1 MYPSK
6 DWIFKVLGGFG
17 ETESEET
24 PKEPMP
30 VKIEDSS
37 KQQHPLEEKI
47 THIVYGQKS
56 VHYCPSCRRR
66 VNRKTVDEIY
76 IIEGPLY
83 IRKDVGEGNFKA
95 LIKITF
101 AYKCAT
107 CGYTKNVKSMML
119 PVESLNLLKPI
130 LKEEIVEVFERIR
143 DKSAVIENIFKT
155 YTV

>member
-17 ETESEET
+17 ETETEET
-24 PKEPMP
+24 PKETVPM
-30 VKIEDSS
+30 KIEED
-37 KQQHPLEEKI
+37 KVQHPLEEKI
-47 THIVYGQKS
+47 THIVYGKRN

-76 IIEGPLY
+76 IIEGPIY
-83 IRKDVGEGNFKA
+83 ARKDISEGVFRA
-95 LIKITF
+95 SIKITF
-101 AYKCAT
+101 AYKCSV
-107 CGYTKNVKSMML
+107 CGYTKNMKSMML
-119 PVESLNLLKPI
+119 PVESLQLIKPI

-155 YTV
+155 YTI